1 MSLTIANN
9 ITNTDTYIGD
19 TSTDRIS
26 QAERFQALTEA
37 TVWLLEELGN
47 DHAVKTYTLNYL
59 DTVHYY
65 KVTTAVA
72 DLLASAD
79 LRRAVQ
85 NQTISA
91 SHKSARELSED
102 IGQQSS
108 EFAWAVERRD
118 GDSYIV
124 VNLFDSKSKAMT
136 VDSFDRVG
144 DWVVDSSTSDATN
157 LTVDLIEFQEG
168 SGSLN
173 FDVDVSQ
180 SGNNKATIYN
190 DDLDLDLTAY
200 IDLGSWLLEVYIPEN
215 LYVSSYTLT
224 WGSDSSNYWSTTVTT
239 DYNGSALADG
249 WNKLKF
255 NWADSTATGSPD
267 VDDITYIAI
276 TVNYTGSQTDDTDFR
291 VDYLRIANPEKLTY
305 HYVSWHV
312 GTDSSGTDI
321 TAFSAT
327 TDIPFYSGQYDQY
340 KYPVAHKAAS
350 ILLFALRLR
359 EEALVEERE
368 AITSLRRL
376 KDLFPSSQVA
386 ETKNF
391 KVKGIN
397 FRMGRGRRS
406 LRGWGG

>member
-1 MSLTIANN
+1 MALTVANN
-9 ITNTDTYIGD
+9 ITNLDTYIGD
-19 TSTDRIS
+19 NSTDRVS
-26 QAERFQALTEA
+26 QAERLQALTEA

-65 KVTTAVA
+65 KVTTAVS

-79 LRRAVQ
+79 LRRAVLD
-85 NQTISA
+85 QTISA
-91 SHKSARELSED
+91 AHKSARELAED
-102 IGQQSS
+102 IGQGSN
-108 EFAWAVERRD
+108 EFAWAIERRD
-118 GDSYIV
+118 GDAYIV
-124 VNLFDSKSKAMT
+124 VNLDSKNKSKT
-136 VDSFDRVG
+136 IDSFDRVG
-144 DWVVDSSTSDATN
+144 DWEADTTNSDATN
-157 LTVDLIEFQEG
+157 VTLDTVEFQEG

-180 SGNNKATIYN
+180 SVNNKATIQN
-190 DDLDLDLTAY
+190 TELDSFDLSSY
-200 IDLGSWLLEVYIPEN
+200 IDIGSWLLEVYIPEN

-224 WGSDSSNYWSTTVTT
+224 WGSDTSNYWSATVTT
-239 DYNGSALADG
+239 DIDGSSLADG

-255 NWADSTATGSPD
+255 NWADATKTGSPD
-267 VDDITYIAI
+267 ESAIDYIAI
-276 TVNYTGSQTDDTDFR
+276 TVNYTGDQTDDTDFR
-291 VDYLRIANPEKLTY
+291 LDYLRIANPEKLTY
-305 HYVSWHV
+305 HYVSWDV
-312 GTDSSGTDI
+312 GTDTNGTDI

-376 KDLFPSSQVA
+376 RDLFPSAQIA

-397 FRMGRGRRS
+397 FTQGRGRRK
-406 LRGWGG
+406 LRGWG